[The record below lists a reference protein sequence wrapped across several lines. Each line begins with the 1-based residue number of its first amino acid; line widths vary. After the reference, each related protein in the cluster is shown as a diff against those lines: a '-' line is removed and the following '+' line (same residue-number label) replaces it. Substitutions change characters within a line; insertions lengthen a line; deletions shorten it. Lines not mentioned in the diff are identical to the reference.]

1 MIFADEVFSRDRLRA
16 RIGAQYR
23 ADETAMVEALV
34 KQARLGATADKRIA
48 RTARKLVSGV
58 REKRVR
64 AGGIDAFLHEY
75 GLSNREG
82 IVLMCLAEALLRIPD
97 AKTANRLIRD
107 KIGAADWKRHLGH
120 SDSLLV
126 NASTWG
132 LILTGRVVRLD
143 SEEERDVFGLLG
155 RLVARSG
162 EPVIRQAINGAIGI
176 LSRQYVMGRTIGD
189 ALDRAAA
196 AEEAESLEPW
206 ARANLRDMRRRWRHE
221 SALEPALVE
230 ALSKVGNAC
239 EMVWREARAKADFA
253 MVLPKLEELLGLTR
267 QAAAAKAV
275 VLGCPPYDALLDQY
289 EPGGSSARID
299 AIFDDLAAFLP
310 EFLGRVL
317 ERQAAAPA
325 PLADRGD
332 GGGLPGG
339 PHLGAGGTRSH
350 SPPQTSSSRPRRKA
364 SGSRLL
370 YA

>member
-16 RIGAQYR
+16 RIGARYR
-23 ADETAMVEALV
+23 ADETAMVKALI

-107 KIGAADWKRHLGH
+107 KIGAADWMRHLGH

-162 EPVIRQAINGAIGI
+162 EPVIRQSINGALGI
-176 LSRQYVMGRTIGD
+176 LSRQYVMGRTIND

-196 AEEAESLEPW
+196 AEEAGYTHSY
-206 ARANLRDMRRRWRHE
+206 DMLGE
-221 SALEPALVE
+221 AALTA
-230 ALSKVGNAC
+230 
-239 EMVWREARAKADFA
+239 ADA
-253 MVLPKLEELLGLTR
+253 
-267 QAAAAKAV
+267 
-275 VLGCPPYDALLDQY
+275 
-289 EPGGSSARID
+289 
-299 AIFDDLAAFLP
+299 
-310 EFLGRVL
+310 GR
-317 ERQAAAPA
+317 
-325 PLADRGD
+325 
-332 GGGLPGG
+332 
-339 PHLGAGGTRSH
+339 
-350 SPPQTSSSRPRRKA
+350 
-364 SGSRLL
+364 
-370 YA
+370 